1 MIMSLSKEDMEHFL
15 HGQLDAW
22 NKKDKAAFFAHY
34 HAAAPNGLT
43 IEYVGRPLSDP
54 WKILEDM
61 WNNNNAAMTV
71 EAIHTVI
78 NGDEAACYHH
88 NKTAASNIKTIE
100 IYAFKDG
107 ALHVRYFI
115 PG

>member
-1 MIMSLSKEDMEHFL
+1 MSANKDDMEHFL

-34 HAAAPNGLT
+34 RAAAPKRLT
-43 IEYVGRPLSDP
+43 VEYVGRPLSDP

-61 WNNNNAAMTV
+61 WNNNNATMTV
-71 EAIHTVI
+71 EAILTII

-88 NKTAASNIKTIE
+88 NKTAASTIKTIE
-100 IYAFKDG
+100 IYAFDEG

-115 PG
+115 AG